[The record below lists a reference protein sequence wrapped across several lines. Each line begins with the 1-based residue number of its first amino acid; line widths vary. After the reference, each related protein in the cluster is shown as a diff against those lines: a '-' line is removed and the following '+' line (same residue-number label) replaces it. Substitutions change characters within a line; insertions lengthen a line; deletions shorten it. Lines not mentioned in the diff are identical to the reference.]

1 MFKPVKFLLCLVLVA
16 AVALGGT
23 FSRAEAVSMHMPEGA
38 SILNAVDIL
47 NLSKRADGFIEG
59 THYNGS
65 GQCRGFA
72 NSVYERLFG
81 LSGLYEY
88 TGNNYAAASYPG
100 SHVVGQLHDFAEWD
114 ADAVKN
120 LFWNVKPGAIIQMGR
135 RHSRNSS
142 GNAPRPH
149 TAIFFYA
156 AADGSG
162 CAFYE
167 ANADGR
173 NTIQVNFYSWT
184 QLADRNSGFT
194 VYEPDNYPSK

>member
-1 MFKPVKFLLCLVLVA
+1 MFKPVKFLLCLVLMA

-38 SILNAVDIL
+38 SILNAMDIL

-59 THYNGS
+59 TRYDGN

-72 NSVYERLFG
+72 NRVYERLFG
-81 LSGLYEY
+81 LSISGYAN
-88 TGNNYAAASYPG
+88 NNYEAANTDG
-100 SHVVGQLHDFAEWD
+100 SHIVGRLYDFADWD
-114 ADAVKN
+114 TDAVRN
-120 LFWNVKPGAIIQMGR
+120 LFWDVKPGAIIQMGR
-135 RHSRNSS
+135 RHSKNSS
-142 GNAPRPH
+142 GTAPRPH

-156 AADGSG
+156 ASDGSG

-173 NTIQVNFYSWT
+173 NTIHVNFYSWT
-184 QLADRNSGFT
+184 DLANRNSGFT
-194 VYEPDNYPSK
+194 VYEPNNYPSK